1 MIKKLDFVAVGP
13 FKTGTSWI
21 YEYLTNYQKV
31 ALPTKVKETFFFD
44 KKFDRGLDWYYSHFS
59 TIEADKKVGEIAP
72 SYFHSKLAPERIYE
86 LNPQCKILVTLREPV
101 SRLVSF
107 YSHLKQRGKIEPT
120 VSFAEALANK
130 KFLRDT
136 SLYYFHLCRWIEI
149 FGRDNVE
156 VIFFEKLKQSP
167 DSFALEI
174 VDKLEIEAEDISY
187 DLTTNVNASQ
197 AITNHNLSKLVYSG
211 VDFLH
216 STGLHKIVDYGKSL
230 GIKQLLNTKKKSK
243 PQISQDEFVA
253 ALNSFKEDTMML
265 ESKLNLDLSHWKEI
279 WSEKEIMVK

>member
-21 YEYLTNYQKV
+21 YEYLSNYQQV

-72 SYFHSKLAPERIYE
+72 SYFHSRSAPERIYE

-107 YSHLKQRGKIEPT
+107 YYHLKQRGKIEPT
-120 VSFAEALANK
+120 VSFAEALANT
-130 KFLRDT
+130 KFLQDT